1 MIYASRDEMTVAD
14 SVEICK
20 TEDENEKSTDEQQR
34 LCKHFGRSNLNKTNI
49 SGILLFEDSQDLEA
63 KSDKPLL
70 GKDKFSKVITY
81 NTRGYWSK
89 MLYFVEIL
97 NYFDKKYHD
106 HAFALVINEILQ
118 NHSIIHAWCQNSKNP
133 GKNITHFQFH

>member
-1 MIYASRDEMTVAD
+1 MIYASSGEMAVAD
-14 SVEICK
+14 NVEICK
-20 TEDENEKSTDEQQR
+20 TEDENEKNTDEQQR

-70 GKDKFSKVITY
+70 GKDTFEVMTY
-81 NTRGYWSK
+81 NTKGYWSK

-97 NYFDKKYHD
+97 NYFDKEDHN
-106 HAFALVINEILQ
+106 HAFVLVTKEIFQ
-118 NHSIIHAWCQNSKNP
+118 NYSIIHAWCQNY
-133 GKNITHFQFH
+133 II